1 MELANLFTDLKF
13 GKWLIFISK
22 FTKWLMEFFEWI
34 ILSILAECRI
44 KHVLR
49 HMTQKTMWWIKI
61 SFIPEL
67 TDVGSERSPFTKSG

>member
-34 ILSILAECRI
+34 ILSIFGRMS
-44 KHVLR
+44 R
-49 HMTQKTMWWIKI
+49 
-61 SFIPEL
+61 L
-67 TDVGSERSPFTKSG
+67 TCFKAHDSEDNVVDQDIFHTWTD

>member
-34 ILSILAECRI
+34 ILSIFGRMSHLTCFKAHDSEDGR
-44 KHVLR
+44 
-49 HMTQKTMWWIKI
+49 WIKI
-61 SFIPEL
+61 SFIPGL
-67 TDVGSERSPFTKSG
+67 TDVGSER